1 MITQPYASRIE
12 NVNPFNVIA
21 WVGSL
26 ELNPSSD
33 IWKDTN
39 RLPKLI
45 INKEGTYDTLI
56 AKMVESNQYCLERVG
71 DFLTGETTTTETI
84 YDRGKYYAGKGRKVF
99 TKTKTVKTGQER
111 REGVRTKITLRIDKE
126 SQGDKVVS
134 TDILPFCRAL
144 NIKFAGTVFKP
155 RTRVFAFFDNVDIT
169 QYITPD
175 VLYVNK
181 YTALP
186 INFSKCSNVI

>member
-56 AKMVESNQYCLERVG
+56 AKNGGKEISYCLEREWET
-71 DFLTGETTTTETI
+71 FWTGETTTTETI

-99 TKTKTVKTGQER
+99 NKTK
-111 REGVRTKITLRIDKE
+111 L
-126 SQGDKVVS
+126 
-134 TDILPFCRAL
+134 
-144 NIKFAGTVFKP
+144 
-155 RTRVFAFFDNVDIT
+155 
-169 QYITPD
+169 
-175 VLYVNK
+175 
-181 YTALP
+181 
-186 INFSKCSNVI
+186 